1 MPYEQMYLDNMP
13 DSDRYERSFMH
24 RDTLTHVCVTKTDF
38 VLTASSDG
46 HVKFWKK
53 QERGVEFVKH
63 FRAHLGA
70 ITCMSASYNGELMCT
85 VADDKAM
92 KVFDVV
98 NFDMINMIKL
108 GYIPSVS
115 EWVYS
120 TGSRIQAV
128 AVSEQGKGE
137 IFIYDGSPSWVQN
150 LSQINKNKK
159 HICAIWGGEVIHTL
173 KIHSAEVTA
182 IRYNPKFRAAI
193 SGDAQGMLEYWGGQE
208 NDFKFPKSTL
218 KFEFKTDTDLYE
230 LAKLK
235 CHARTI
241 TVSPDGLSFA
251 CLTSNRRVIV
261 FKFLNGKKSRVYD
274 ESLNL
279 LQAKTLFPIHKDTIA
294 HFPQHPQTF
303 IELQRSK
310 AQLANMEFGRRV
322 AVERELA
329 KNEGILSLNNVI
341 FDDSGNFLLY
351 ATMLGVKVINLH
363 TNKCCRIIGKM
374 ENIRL
379 LNISMFQGSIT
390 KSKAALTADM
400 KASDNPALQATFP
413 DPTIFATAYNKN
425 RFYIFSRISPDD
437 SNMKGERDVFNERPS
452 KDEMMAATQT
462 QTEKRVGYGLK
473 LDRIATKVIFEM
485 ATIHT
490 SMGDIVLKLFPAE
503 CPKSVEN
510 FCVHSRNGYY
520 NGHIFHRIIKGFMIQ
535 TGDPKGTGSGGESI
549 WGGEFDDEFHP
560 SLRHDRPYTLSMA
573 NAGPN
578 TNGSQFFIT
587 VVPTPWLDNKH
598 TVFGRVS
605 GGMEVVHNIAQA
617 KVHPKT
623 DKPYDDITIINISVK

>member
-1 MPYEQMYLDNMP
+1 MYLDNMP

-137 IFIYDGSPSWVQN
+137 IFIYDGRG
-150 LSQINKNKK
+150 
-159 HICAIWGGEVIHTL
+159 GGEVIHTL

-193 SGDAQGMLEYWGGQE
+193 SGDAQGMLEYWGAVYIFVFTLDKYRYTYTKCRNLYKLINMDKIIFTNYCIACQE

-274 ESLNL
+274 ESLN
-279 LQAKTLFPIHKDTIA
+279 
-294 HFPQHPQTF
+294 TF

-473 LDRIATKVIFEM
+473 LDRIATKIFEM

-605 GGMEVVHNIAQA
+605 GGMEV
-617 KVHPKT
+617 
-623 DKPYDDITIINISVK
+623 

>member
-1 MPYEQMYLDNMP
+1 MSDEVKSSKRSHDDEEEGWVGPMPQEAVKPKKMKVLPYEQMYLDNMP

-137 IFIYDGSPSWVQN
+137 IFIYDGRG
-150 LSQINKNKK
+150 
-159 HICAIWGGEVIHTL
+159 GGEVIHTL

-274 ESLNL
+274 ESLN
-279 LQAKTLFPIHKDTIA
+279 
-294 HFPQHPQTF
+294 TF

-462 QTEKRVGYGLK
+462 QTEKR
-473 LDRIATKVIFEM
+473 IFEM

>member
-1 MPYEQMYLDNMP
+1 
-13 DSDRYERSFMH
+13 
-24 RDTLTHVCVTKTDF
+24 TDF

-137 IFIYDGSPSWVQN
+137 IFIYDGRG
-150 LSQINKNKK
+150 
-159 HICAIWGGEVIHTL
+159 GGEVIHTL

-193 SGDAQGMLEYWGGQE
+193 SGDAQGMLEYWGE

-274 ESLNL
+274 ESLNVV
-279 LQAKTLFPIHKDTIA
+279 
-294 HFPQHPQTF
+294 PQHPQTF

-363 TNKCCRIIGKM
+363 TNKI
-374 ENIRL
+374 NIFH
-379 LNISMFQGSIT
+379 LNVET
-390 KSKAALTADM
+390 KS
-400 KASDNPALQATFP
+400 TFP

-462 QTEKRVGYGLK
+462 QTEKR
-473 LDRIATKVIFEM
+473 IFEM

-623 DKPYDDITIINISVK
+623 

>member
-1 MPYEQMYLDNMP
+1 VKSSKRSHDDEEEGWVGPMPQEAFTTNLSNQSPVLPYEQMYLDNMP

-137 IFIYDGSPSWVQN
+137 IFIYDGRG
-150 LSQINKNKK
+150 
-159 HICAIWGGEVIHTL
+159 GGEVIHTL

-274 ESLNL
+274 ESLN
-279 LQAKTLFPIHKDTIA
+279 
-294 HFPQHPQTF
+294 TF

-462 QTEKRVGYGLK
+462 QTEKR
-473 LDRIATKVIFEM
+473 IFEM

>member
-1 MPYEQMYLDNMP
+1 NMP

-108 GYIPSVS
+108 GLVKEYSVGFGPLGQWVSCGIYYIPSVS

-137 IFIYDGSPSWVQN
+137 IFIYDGRG
-150 LSQINKNKK
+150 
-159 HICAIWGGEVIHTL
+159 GGEVIHTL

-193 SGDAQGMLEYWGGQE
+193 SGDAQGMLEYWGE

-274 ESLNL
+274 ESLN
-279 LQAKTLFPIHKDTIA
+279 
-294 HFPQHPQTF
+294 TF

-473 LDRIATKVIFEM
+473 LDRIATKIFEM

-623 DKPYDDITIINISVK
+623 DKPYDDITIINISV

>member
-1 MPYEQMYLDNMP
+1 MYLDNMP

-137 IFIYDGSPSWVQN
+137 IFIYDGRG
-150 LSQINKNKK
+150 
-159 HICAIWGGEVIHTL
+159 GGEVIHTL

-193 SGDAQGMLEYWGGQE
+193 SGDAQGMLDLMNSAQAYQSNKLLYDKTPLIIIFSPSGQE

-274 ESLNL
+274 ESLN
-279 LQAKTLFPIHKDTIA
+279 
-294 HFPQHPQTF
+294 TF

-425 RFYIFSRISPDD
+425 RFYIVSQPIS
-437 SNMKGERDVFNERPS
+437 NLHQVGERDVFNERPS

-473 LDRIATKVIFEM
+473 LDRIATKIFEM